1 MALFGAPV
9 VLEDDPE
16 RAVRVAQAVRD
27 RVREEEQVPVR
38 GWPVNTGRRRSGWAR
53 LGQSEG

>member
-1 MALFGAPV
+1 MALFGAPL

-27 RVREEEQVPVR
+27 WVREEEQVPVR
-38 GWPVNTGRRRSGWAR
+38 AGGEHGEAPVM
-53 LGQSEG
+53 LGPAGAE